1 MSMEA
6 TYMTESQPYPGAP
19 LWVKVFGMM
28 ALLAIALFVVLH
40 LLGGG
45 VEHLIDH
52 GVSGHAT
59 VPAVSR

>member
-6 TYMTESQPYPGAP
+6 TNMTESQPYPGAP
-19 LWVKVFGMM
+19 RWVKIFGMM
-28 ALLAIALFVVLH
+28 ALLAVLLFAVLH

-52 GVSGHAT
+52 SVSGHGT